1 MNTETTL
8 GQLTTLKLRAM
19 AEAYQQQLSLPIHQQ
34 LDGHQMIAHLA
45 QSELLFRK
53 NERSAGFLRLARLR
67 QVAYPEN
74 VICSAERNFSKQQLA
89 ELMLGNYIRN
99 AQPILVCGPTGV
111 GKSYLACALGHQA
124 CTQGYKT
131 MYLNMNKFI
140 EKITISK
147 LDGSYLRLLAQI
159 EKVSLLILDDFGLAP
174 LDITVKLALLQIIED
189 RYEKKSFII
198 TSQLPVNSWHDYLND
213 PSLADAILDR
223 MTANAHRIELKG
235 NSLRGKKL

>member
-159 EKVSLLILDDFGLAP
+159 EKVSLWIFRSIVTP
-174 LDITVKLALLQIIED
+174 II
-189 RYEKKSFII
+189 
-198 TSQLPVNSWHDYLND
+198 
-213 PSLADAILDR
+213 AA
-223 MTANAHRIELKG
+223 
-235 NSLRGKKL
+235 